1 MGSWATGS
9 YGEPPLSQR
18 NNEFLQCIMRRLMWG
33 SRTWGI
39 SGSYWHQFVQNCF
52 FQLQFLF
59 FMPSPSVPPHC
70 LYRTVILSCSQN
82 QQGVSAHCSITRAR
96 SFSPLT
102 QSLSLC
108 RKHTKWRRMK
118 HVCNLFKDSAL
129 RMGCPAGEH
138 FRKRKSLV
146 RLIQKRRE
154 AK

>member
-1 MGSWATGS
+1 MG
-9 YGEPPLSQR
+9 Q
-18 NNEFLQCIMRRLMWG
+18 QDMRDFRLILT
-33 SRTWGI
+33 SICPKLFFSIAI
-39 SGSYWHQFVQNCF
+39 SI
-52 FQLQFLF
+52 F
-59 FMPSPSVPPHC
+59 FMPSPSAPTHC

-82 QQGVSAHCSITRAR
+82 QQGVSAHCSITRAC
-96 SFSPLT
+96 FFFPLM

-129 RMGCPAGEH
+129 RMCCPAGEH

>member
-1 MGSWATGS
+1 MGQQDMRDFRLILTSIC
-9 YGEPPLSQR
+9 PKQFF
-18 NNEFLQCIMRRLMWG
+18 FL
-33 SRTWGI
+33 
-39 SGSYWHQFVQNCF
+39 
-52 FQLQFLF
+52 LQFLF
-59 FMPSPSVPPHC
+59 FMLSPSAPPHC

-82 QQGVSAHCSITRAR
+82 QQGASAHCSIMMAC
-96 SFSPLT
+96 SFSPLM